1 MVNDIHSFAA
11 LHCRTGKKEAGTKA
25 GRSTGLMK
33 GRLEKRRMHL
43 SLHLFAPNLQNHL
56 HSQHPT
62 HHQHTSVHAAS
73 SPRHRRRHRLQQ
85 LAFNTSSLSNC
96 SLSKS
101 LCLTMSACSILRKS
115 WSLPIQNSHVDD
127 PCFRCN
133 MHSSKKHSTDVQ
145 LLQSSEGVCECMILV
160 L

>member
-11 LHCRTGKKEAGTKA
+11 LRCRTGKKEAGTKA

-56 HSQHPT
+56 HSQHST
-62 HHQHTSVHAAS
+62 HHQHTAS

-85 LAFNTSSLSNC
+85 LALNTSSLSNC

-101 LCLTMSACSILRKS
+101 LRLTMSACSILRKS